1 MERLIK
7 IFIFGGL
14 SKLIAELI
22 LYESNAQ
29 INKHPIILG
38 LATGLGMF
46 LSLIPYFIL
55 KKRSKSKNKNK
66 NKIIGK
72 KSLIYNDPDY
82 VYNKKKRYIKYSLI
96 LLSSVLDYFQ
106 KILSFLFTGNV
117 NNNIWIFNILFL
129 SLFSYLI
136 LKEKLYSYHYLS
148 LIIIIVLGIIINII
162 NLYDVKLKDIKYE
175 LLSIFIEII
184 YSLVAVINKYVM
196 EVSITSPYELSF
208 YEGSFSLV
216 INIILLII
224 CTKYEVE
231 IKFIPNE
238 KIIYKDKKYLD
249 NFFAYYNKLNV
260 SECIIFFIFV
270 LSRLLFN
277 LFGLITINNYTA
289 SHIVILLIIGEI
301 GFFFKNEKTWELIIE
316 IIIIIILFFMI
327 LVFTEIIELNFWG
340 LQKNT
345 KKNIAIRALEEEI
358 SNLYDDDNIKEQNE
372 EFEMNFLSNK

>member
-46 LSLIPYFIL
+46 LSLIPYIIL

-301 GFFFKNEKTWELIIE
+301 GFFF
-316 IIIIIILFFMI
+316 
-327 LVFTEIIELNFWG
+327 
-340 LQKNT
+340 
-345 KKNIAIRALEEEI
+345 
-358 SNLYDDDNIKEQNE
+358 
-372 EFEMNFLSNK
+372 